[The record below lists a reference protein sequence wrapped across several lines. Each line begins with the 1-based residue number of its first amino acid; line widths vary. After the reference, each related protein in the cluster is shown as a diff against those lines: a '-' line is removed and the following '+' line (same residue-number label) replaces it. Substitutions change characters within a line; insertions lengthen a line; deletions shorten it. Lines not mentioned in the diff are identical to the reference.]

1 MKESTLRFG
10 LTTGFTVLLLA
21 AQAVRVTLFS
31 ILATFEPIIRISLS
45 LLAMGGF
52 AMCGLHYFVIH
63 SPHFPLGVMLA
74 LSSGFSLLLV
84 LYYLALR
91 ALAP

>member
-1 MKESTLRFG
+1 MKESTVRGG
-10 LTTGFTVLLLA
+10 LTTGFTVLFIA

-63 SPHFPLGVMLA
+63 SPHFPLGLILA
-74 LSSGFSLLLV
+74 LSSGFSLLLA
-84 LYYLALR
+84 LYCLVLR
-91 ALAP
+91 ALTP

>member
-1 MKESTLRFG
+1 MKESTLRGG
-10 LTTGFTVLLLA
+10 LTAGFTVFFIA
-21 AQAVRVTLFS
+21 VQAVRVTLFS
-31 ILATFEPIIRISLS
+31 ILATFEPVVRISLS

-63 SPHFPLGVMLA
+63 SPHFPLGLMFAV
-74 LSSGFSLLLV
+74 SSGFSLSLV
-84 LYYLALR
+84 LYYLVLR